1 MYNNLH
7 SKENKQLVLRIP
19 ATILS
24 NEALSFNEKL
34 ILGLDYTY
42 HFKKGYNRLNNST
55 TGQLLCLHQNIIS
68 YSRKRLVQ
76 KGFLSKQN
84 TKYTLTDKYKEIQV
98 FDQRE
103 VLLPF
108 EIYHHQYLSTGA
120 KLLWGEYNSISM
132 GRREYFAKRS
142 YTSSRLN
149 ASEESITNWTKQ
161 LEEHQLL
168 KKYEHRIGFCTNQ
181 KVIITC
187 EFNDGQKIME
197 ITHVKNPQGKWVP
210 RRPKILGFEEWE

>member
-84 TKYTLTDKYKEIQV
+84 TKYTPSIDELSDYCDFREI
-98 FDQRE
+98 
-103 VLLPF
+103 
-108 EIYHHQYLSTGA
+108 
-120 KLLWGEYNSISM
+120 
-132 GRREYFAKRS
+132 
-142 YTSSRLN
+142 
-149 ASEESITNWTKQ
+149 
-161 LEEHQLL
+161 
-168 KKYEHRIGFCTNQ
+168 
-181 KVIITC
+181 
-187 EFNDGQKIME
+187 
-197 ITHVKNPQGKWVP
+197 
-210 RRPKILGFEEWE
+210 